1 MCALT
6 AKVVV
11 RTTRSRSQTVVVVV
25 VVLALVFLEK
35 LVAEADP
42 CRSFNYHM
50 LSRRLL
56 LLV

>member
-1 MCALT
+1 MKTTRAQT
-6 AKVVV
+6 VVV
-11 RTTRSRSQTVVVVV
+11 VVVVV